1 MYAENE
7 ELKRK
12 TMAELAS
19 ARAAAKA
26 ELEAVQKQI
35 SEEQATWQAE
45 RERISHTQKFQA
57 RVKVDVGGLKITTSR
72 STLQAVPGSMLDAY
86 FSGRHT
92 NETDEEGYHFIDRDG
107 THFRHIL
114 NFLRDPSNFSLE
126 LPGEQMKEL
135 LVEAEYYGL
144 TQHMAGACPALAE
157 MLRKKHLGWL
167 ADATVGCYVEC
178 KMPQAGVEYLYV
190 DSMEMGSDG
199 KPMQLDVIMVH
210 CEVDEVFL
218 GHPFG
223 YAASSRSPASGAR
236 AAGTAAEATAT
247 AAVATAAAATTAA
260 KAMVPPQ
267 EGLFARK
274 AAMAVAAR
282 RAVGERARAAAPPT
296 KLSEQMLAE
305 IDETFSLGEV
315 GEIVTAVQR
324 LAGGAGTLMQFKQT
338 IQQYLSNHGGDRGNK
353 LAGKLKKKSG
363 QPHAQEYMYLQQYGL
378 VHECVTVVYD
388 GANPALR
395 GKSKKLQYACSIN
408 TG

>member
-1 MYAENE
+1 MQVVMDASGHSSETETLTQSLFETALALSKRHGEWANTLAAREAAMYAENE

-210 CEVDEVFL
+210 CEVDDVFL
-218 GHPFG
+218 GHPSGGLFGGAAPPAPSGGLFGSAPSPAPSGGLFSPSPFG
-223 YAASSRSPASGAR
+223 YAASSRSP
-236 AAGTAAEATAT
+236 
-247 AAVATAAAATTAA
+247 
-260 KAMVPPQ
+260 
-267 EGLFARK
+267 
-274 AAMAVAAR
+274 
-282 RAVGERARAAAPPT
+282 
-296 KLSEQMLAE
+296 
-305 IDETFSLGEV
+305 
-315 GEIVTAVQR
+315 
-324 LAGGAGTLMQFKQT
+324 GGAGTLMQFKQT

>member
-1 MYAENE
+1 MNWRSRRFAPRTRRRPKLTLGIAHTRVSRTLEGLKEIARLAPFLIRSCAVILVNLTWTQVVMDATGHSSETETLTQSLFQTALALSKRHGEWANTLAAREAAMYAENE

-19 ARAAAKA
+19 ARAAAQA
-26 ELEAVQKQI
+26 ELEAVRKQI

-114 NFLRDPSNFSLE
+114 NFLRDPSNFTLE

-199 KPMQLDVIMVH
+199 KPMQLDVIMV
-210 CEVDEVFL
+210 CTSGESLRVL
-218 GHPFG
+218 PI
-223 YAASSRSPASGAR
+223 ASPA
-236 AAGTAAEATAT
+236 
-247 AAVATAAAATTAA
+247 
-260 KAMVPPQ
+260 
-267 EGLFARK
+267 
-274 AAMAVAAR
+274 
-282 RAVGERARAAAPPT
+282 
-296 KLSEQMLAE
+296 
-305 IDETFSLGEV
+305 
-315 GEIVTAVQR
+315 
-324 LAGGAGTLMQFKQT
+324 LMQFKQT
-338 IQQYLSNHGGDRGNK
+338 IQNYLSSHAGRSGNSRTYGTAFGGQPRG
-353 LAGKLKKKSG
+353 G
-363 QPHAQEYMYLQQYGL
+363 QPHAQEYLQQYGL
-378 VHECVTVVYD
+378 VHERVTVVYD
-388 GANPALR
+388 GAKPALR
-395 GKSKKLQYACSIN
+395 GKSKKLQYACSII

>member
-1 MYAENE
+1 MDASGHSSETETLTQSLFETALALSKRHGEWANTLAAREAAMYAENE

-210 CEVDEVFL
+210 CEVDDVLL
-218 GHPFG
+218 GHQLYGLEYG
-223 YAASSRSPASGAR
+223 YAASSRSP
-236 AAGTAAEATAT
+236 
-247 AAVATAAAATTAA
+247 
-260 KAMVPPQ
+260 
-267 EGLFARK
+267 
-274 AAMAVAAR
+274 
-282 RAVGERARAAAPPT
+282 
-296 KLSEQMLAE
+296 
-305 IDETFSLGEV
+305 
-315 GEIVTAVQR
+315 
-324 LAGGAGTLMQFKQT
+324 GGAGTLMQFKQT

-353 LAGKLKKKSG
+353 PAGKLKKKSG

>member
-1 MYAENE
+1 MDASGHSSETETLTQSLFETALALSKRHGEWANTLAAREAAMYAENE

-210 CEVDEVFL
+210 CEVDDVFL
-218 GHPFG
+218 GHTPAASPFGAAPAASPFGAAPSPFGGAATSSTFGGAGAPSPFGSGGPFG
-223 YAASSRSPASGAR
+223 YAASSRSP
-236 AAGTAAEATAT
+236 
-247 AAVATAAAATTAA
+247 
-260 KAMVPPQ
+260 
-267 EGLFARK
+267 
-274 AAMAVAAR
+274 
-282 RAVGERARAAAPPT
+282 
-296 KLSEQMLAE
+296 
-305 IDETFSLGEV
+305 
-315 GEIVTAVQR
+315 
-324 LAGGAGTLMQFKQT
+324 GGAGTLMQFKQT

>member
-199 KPMQLDVIMVH
+199 KPMQLDVIMVQAMMQVSGYGATRGYDDY
-210 CEVDEVFL
+210 EQEREADDVISGYV
-218 GHPFG
+218 G
-223 YAASSRSPASGAR
+223 YAASSRSP
-236 AAGTAAEATAT
+236 
-247 AAVATAAAATTAA
+247 
-260 KAMVPPQ
+260 
-267 EGLFARK
+267 
-274 AAMAVAAR
+274 
-282 RAVGERARAAAPPT
+282 
-296 KLSEQMLAE
+296 
-305 IDETFSLGEV
+305 
-315 GEIVTAVQR
+315 
-324 LAGGAGTLMQFKQT
+324 GGAGTLMQFKQT